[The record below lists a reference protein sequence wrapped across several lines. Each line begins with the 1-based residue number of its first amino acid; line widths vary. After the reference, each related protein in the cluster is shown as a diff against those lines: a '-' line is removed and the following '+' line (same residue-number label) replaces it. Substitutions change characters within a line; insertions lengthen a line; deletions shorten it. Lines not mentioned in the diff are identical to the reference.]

1 MHMRLLNFR
10 TLLLS
15 LLTASL
21 IVMAIPGGNP
31 GKTND
36 LLRMVSFGLI
46 ALAMI
51 VALISYYQDTQ
62 I

>member
-1 MHMRLLNFR
+1 M
-10 TLLLS
+10 
-15 LLTASL
+15 ASL

-46 ALAMI
+46 ALALI
-51 VALISYYQDTQ
+51 VALISYYQDTHQ
-62 I
+62 K